1 MKILCLIDGFT
12 LGGAERQL
20 IGLASLLKDK
30 GYEVDLACYYNE
42 IFYKQ
47 LIEKLGLRC
56 ITLKVQNNP
65 ISKLLAC
72 KHLIKNKKGNY
83 DWVVAYKPGPNFITC
98 LLRLFGMKFHLIV
111 SERNTTQHIGFRD
124 KVQFRLYRK
133 ADYVVP
139 NSHSQEKFIIEHFHW
154 LKNKTIAITNFT
166 DTAHFTPKYDK
177 DREVLNI
184 LTTARVAKQKNII
197 RYLEAINELR
207 KRGITDV
214 HFDWYGDVQ
223 SGQEEYGDLVLKK
236 RKELG
241 LEDWVEFHPATSSIL
256 EKYQQC
262 DIFCLP
268 SNYEGFPNVVCEAM
282 SCGKPIVCSRVCD
295 NPYIVKEGENA
306 LMFDNTN
313 VDDIVDKLEQICSKS
328 CEELAEWGKRSRE
341 IAVEKL
347 SMESFVNKYIELIE
361 RK

>member
-1 MKILCLIDGFT
+1 MKKILCLIDGFT

-20 IGLASLLKDK
+20 IGLAALLRDK
-30 GYEVDLACYYNE
+30 GYEVDLACYYKE

-47 LIEKLGLRC
+47 LIDDYGLNC
-56 ITLKVQNNP
+56 FTLKVRNSP
-65 ISKLLAC
+65 LSKLLAC
-72 KHLIKNKKGNY
+72 RKLIKERNY
-83 DWVVAYKPGPNFITC
+83 DWVIAYKTGPNLISC
-98 LLRLFGMKFHLIV
+98 LLKLLGLKFNLIV
-111 SERNTTQHIGFRD
+111 SERNTTQYIRFKD
-124 KVQFRLYRK
+124 IIQFQLYRK

-139 NSHSQEKFIIEHFHW
+139 NSNSQALFIKEHYSW
-154 LKNKTIAITNFT
+154 LKKKTIPITNFT
-166 DTAHFTPKYDK
+166 DTTHFSAYYVTEGVAIK
-177 DREVLNI
+177 V

-197 RYLEAINELR
+197 RYLEAIDELR

-223 SGQEEYGDLVLKK
+223 SGQEEYGDFVLKK

-241 LEDWVEFHPATSSIL
+241 LEDWIEFHPATYSVL

-282 SCGKPIVCSRVCD
+282 SCGKPIACSRVCD

-313 VDDIVDKLEQICSKS
+313 VKDIADKLEQICSMSKDDL
-328 CEELAEWGKRSRE
+328 CKWGHRSRE
-341 IAVEKL
+341 IAEEIL
-347 SMESFVNKYIELIE
+347 SMDAFVNKYIKLIE
-361 RK
+361 Q